1 MTMGTVRPDVAS
13 LSHDRRRQQVLRM
26 RPQHLWQLP
35 AVLGTE
41 FDPEPRSGPVRRT
54 AREWIVDVGLVL
66 ATLATG
72 ALSLVGNAVATPAV
86 PPWQV
91 VMQGCGGVLGCL
103 ALWFWRRWPV
113 PSTVVAALVAVITP
127 SISLASSINLFRTT
141 VHRRPRVSLPL
152 LALALAAWLVS
163 GFLDSVNPMPYGV
176 YALLTVVIGAAL
188 YAGAS
193 FVRARRQL
201 LLSMV
206 ERADRAEAEQ
216 RLHAERARRLERTR
230 IAREMHDVL
239 AHRLSL
245 LSMHAGALEFR
256 PDATPR
262 EVALAAGVIRESA
275 HQALQDLREVV
286 GVLREGTPSGAPE
299 RPQPTLAAVGEL
311 VEESCEAGMRI
322 AFRNDVDADAVPES
336 MGRTTYRIVQE
347 ALTNARKHAPGAP
360 VTLALSGSPGTGLV
374 IEASN
379 PLRRGAPPTR
389 IPGAG
394 TGLVGVAERVSLAE
408 GRLVHGPTPEG
419 EFRLSVSLP
428 WP

>member
-1 MTMGTVRPDVAS
+1 
-13 LSHDRRRQQVLRM
+13 M
-26 RPQHLWQLP
+26 RPKHLWQLP

-54 AREWIVDVGLVL
+54 AREWIVDVGLVFL
-66 ATLATG
+66 TLATG
-72 ALSLVGNAVATPAV
+72 ALSWLGNAVSTPPV
-86 PPWQV
+86 PTWQLV
-91 VMQGCGGVLGCL
+91 VQGGGGVLSCL

-113 PSTVVAALVAVITP
+113 PSTVVAALVAVIAP
-127 SISLASSINLFRTT
+127 AVSVASSINLFRTT

-152 LALALAAWLVS
+152 LALTLVAWQVS
-163 GFLDSVNPMPYGV
+163 AVLDSVRPLPLDV
-176 YALLTVVIGAAL
+176 WALLVVVAGAAL
-188 YAGAS
+188 YASAS

-206 ERADRAEAEQ
+206 ERADRAESEQ
-216 RLHAERARRLERTR
+216 LLHVERARRLERTR

-256 PDATPR
+256 PDASPR
-262 EVALAAGVIRESA
+262 DVALAAGVIRESA

-286 GVLREGTPSGAPE
+286 GVLRESAPDDAPE

-311 VEESCEAGMRI
+311 VEESREAGMRI
-322 AFRNDVDADAVPES
+322 AFRNDVDAGAVPES

-360 VTLALSGSPGTGLV
+360 VTLELSGSPGASLA
-374 IEASN
+374 IEARN
-379 PLRRGAPPTR
+379 PLRRGAAPTR

-419 EFRLSVSLP
+419 EFRLTVSLP